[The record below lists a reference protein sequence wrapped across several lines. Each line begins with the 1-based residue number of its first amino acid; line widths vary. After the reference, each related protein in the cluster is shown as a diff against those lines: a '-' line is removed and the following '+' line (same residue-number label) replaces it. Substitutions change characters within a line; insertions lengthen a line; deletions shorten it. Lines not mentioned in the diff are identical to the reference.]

1 MKTVAFLLAVNLVNT
16 VANAQVPL
24 PPTPLVGPE
33 LPASIEGPISAVEIN
48 PDGSATIT
56 VMGMEILVPPTAT
69 VTTPT
74 ATLSLSQLGD
84 PSPLPGRTE
93 AGFIG
98 GTAIILGTANAAG
111 LVTADEVFT
120 EPAENILIGV
130 VTSNSPDPLTVNHVP
145 VQFLTDGRMPAK
157 PPFNELGLEV
167 DPARIPVGGAAA
179 VAGYFDGSSFQ
190 AFEFEATGAPSAIQT
205 PVVVISGVQGR
216 VRGGRL
222 EVRGGLS
229 GISGAQTLELRD
241 GETGAVLGTAV
252 FQEAPVNGLT
262 VLVPGTSDYLFRVR
276 GLKTLPASV
285 KIVNLTSPS
294 EATATVVAR

>member
-1 MKTVAFLLAVNLVNT
+1 MKAVSMKTVAFLLAVNLVNT
-16 VANAQVPL
+16 VANAQVPP

-98 GTAIILGTANAAG
+98 GTA
-111 LVTADEVFT
+111 VF
-120 EPAENILIGV
+120 
-130 VTSNSPDPLTVNHVP
+130 
-145 VQFLTDGRMPAK
+145 R
-157 PPFNELGLEV
+157 
-167 DPARIPVGGAAA
+167 
-179 VAGYFDGSSFQ
+179 
-190 AFEFEATGAPSAIQT
+190 
-205 PVVVISGVQGR
+205 
-216 VRGGRL
+216 
-222 EVRGGLS
+222 
-229 GISGAQTLELRD
+229 
-241 GETGAVLGTAV
+241 
-252 FQEAPVNGLT
+252 EAPVNGVT
-262 VLVPGTSDYLFRVR
+262 VLVPGTCEYLFRIR
-276 GLKTLPASV
+276 GLRTLPASV

-294 EATATVVAR
+294 EATATFLTR